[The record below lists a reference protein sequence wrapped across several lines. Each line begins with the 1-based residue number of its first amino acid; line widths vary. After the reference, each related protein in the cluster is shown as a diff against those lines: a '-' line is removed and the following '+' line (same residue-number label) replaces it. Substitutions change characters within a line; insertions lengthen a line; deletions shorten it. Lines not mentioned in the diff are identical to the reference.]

1 MVKKK
6 KPKSIFKP
14 GAKLTVEKVDM
25 NSPEIQE
32 EIRKIQKE
40 QEDIQNRKKVDVN
53 QLRNTVINI

>member
-1 MVKKK
+1 MK
-6 KPKSIFKP
+6 KPKNQKSIFKP
-14 GAKLTVEKVDM
+14 GVELTVEKVDM

-40 QEDIQNRKKVDVN
+40 QQEILDRKNVDIN